1 MGITLSD
8 KEKIFNEC
16 LLSLGAGVRNVELT
30 DDQLETALKLS
41 IDYYSEAVQ
50 NFLIESQWTSLY
62 GAEVSKTDFSF
73 ALSVRSLDFV
83 DKFTYAYSKQ
93 VGLQARGP
101 WELKKDYFDIEAG
114 RQVYQIPAGREINEV
129 LWFTPPTTDAALYA
143 NYGGFD
149 RGLGAGFGQMASGNT
164 STSGYYIAPAYDV
177 LAMAQDLKMKQQ
189 LLRGDLSYKITA
201 GPDGTRLIHLLSVPG
216 SKLSFG
222 GRAGMGGGMLGM
234 AGCRVWYHYYDVT
247 PENVD
252 ECRKDNPD
260 IILVPNE
267 VPLNEL
273 DYSTFNAPTK
283 VFIKRIFMAEAK
295 RILAYNRG
303 KFSGQLGPEQ
313 AQLKMDYEMF
323 LTAAKEE
330 KEQAMTELKE
340 RLERMMPEKMLERM
354 ANEAEQLNRQLKF
367 RPSGGIFLI

>member
-1 MGITLSD
+1 MGITITE
-8 KEKIFNEC
+8 KERLFNDC
-16 LLSLGAGVRNVELT
+16 LISLGYGVRKVELT
-30 DDQLETALKLS
+30 NEQLDTALT
-41 IDYYSEAVQ
+41 IAIGDYSEAIQ

-62 GAEVSKTDFSF
+62 GTQISKTDYSF
-73 ALSVRSLDFV
+73 ALSVRSLDFA

-101 WELKKDYFDIEAG
+101 WELKKDFFDIEPG

-149 RGLGAGFGQMASGNT
+149 RGLGAGFGQMASGNN

-177 LAMAQDLKMKQQ
+177 LAMAQDLKQKQL
-189 LLRGDLSYKITA
+189 LLRGELSYKITA
-201 GPDGTRLIHLLSVPG
+201 GPDGTRLIHLLSTPG

-222 GRAGMGGGMLGM
+222 GRGNMGKGILGMG
-234 AGCRVWYHYYDVT
+234 GCRVWYHYYDVT

-252 ECRKDNPD
+252 ECRRQNPD
-260 IILVPNE
+260 ILLVPNE

-273 DYSTFNAPTK
+273 DYTTFNPPTK
-283 VFIKRIFMAEAK
+283 IFIRRLFFAK
-295 RILAYNRG
+295 AKEILAYNRG

-323 LTAAKEE
+323 LTASKEE
-330 KEQAMTELKE
+330 RETAMTELKE
-340 RLERMMPEKMLERM
+340 RLERMMPDKILERM
-354 ANEAEQLNRQLKF
+354 ADEAEQLNRSLKF
-367 RPSGGIFLI
+367 RPMGGIFLL